1 MKKYIP
7 LILKLVAAVIMLQT
21 LFFKFTAAQES
32 VDLFTT
38 LVGENEAIMRI
49 GTGVIELIAAILL
62 FIPKRAWLGAFLAA
76 GTMSG
81 AILSH
86 LTILGIEHNGDG
98 GALFISAIV
107 TLVASGIILLLNKK
121 DIPFIGK
128 RTAALA

>member
-32 VDLFTT
+32 VDLYTT

-62 FIPKRAWLGAFLAA
+62 FIPKRAWFDDLRPKITYCRIQLCLHLYKLCRFKAASTSHKKPGATDL
-76 GTMSG
+76 
-81 AILSH
+81 
-86 LTILGIEHNGDG
+86 NCDGDH
-98 GALFISAIV
+98 FI
-107 TLVASGIILLLNKK
+107 
-121 DIPFIGK
+121 
-128 RTAALA
+128 